1 MLKNPKTKLFKKHKN
16 PTEKAINETKKI
28 KTKQRV
34 MKQKMKIKYNK

>member
-1 MLKNPKTKLFKKHKN
+1 MSRNPKTRLFKKHKN

-28 KTKQRV
+28 KTNQKV

>member
-28 KTKQRV
+28 KTKQ
-34 MKQKMKIKYNK
+34 KMKIKYNKQKQN

>member
-28 KTKQRV
+28 KTNQRV
-34 MKQKMKIKYNK
+34 MKQKTMIKYNK